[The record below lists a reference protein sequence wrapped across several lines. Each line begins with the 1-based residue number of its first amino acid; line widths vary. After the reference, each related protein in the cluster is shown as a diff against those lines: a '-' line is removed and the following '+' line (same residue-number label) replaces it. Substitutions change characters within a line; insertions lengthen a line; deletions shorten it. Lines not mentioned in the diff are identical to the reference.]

1 MRIAVIGTA
10 CVGKST
16 FINDFLT
23 NWSSYKKPEK
33 SYRDIITEK
42 KLNHSQQTSKD
53 TQQQILD
60 FMLEQHMQYNRQD
73 NVIFDRCPIDN
84 LVYSIHAFDKGKT
97 DIDEKFIE
105 QCIPMVKE
113 CMRFVDLIF
122 YIPKSADI
130 TIVDDGF
137 RDTDETFITEVDNMF
152 KQVEAY
158 SHQDGSIFFHIDDKP
173 AVISISGEPR
183 ERIRQASLYVRE
195 DGDAYT
201 EEDCDIDW
209 DELSK
214 FGIQPT
220 DVFPNGQLK

>member
-1 MRIAVIGTA
+1 MRVAVIGTA

-16 FINDFLT
+16 FIDDFLK
-23 NWSSYKKPEK
+23 NWDVYKKPER
-33 SYRDIITEK
+33 SYRDVIIEK
-42 KLNHSQQTSKD
+42 DLKHSQQTSKD

-60 FMLEQHMQYNRQD
+60 FMLDQHMQYTKQD

-97 DIDEKFIE
+97 DIDESFIE

-113 CMRFVDLIF
+113 SMKFVDILF
-122 YIPKSADI
+122 YIPKTNDI
-130 TIVDDGF
+130 DIVDDGF
-137 RDTDETFITEVDNMF
+137 RDTDETFITEIDNMF

-158 SHQDGSIFFHIDDKP
+158 SHQDGSVFFHADDKP
-173 AVISISGEPR
+173 ACIAITGDPK
-183 ERIRQASLYVRE
+183 ERIRQASLYVTE
-195 DGDAYT
+195 DGDEYK

-209 DELSK
+209 NELAQ